1 MKFRWTESL
10 GLVTGWRRGA
20 KQGDDPYAPL
30 RLYQFTIKDY
40 VRFDLQS
47 SQDGGTWKTQLCG
60 R

>member
-1 MKFRWTESL
+1 MKFRWIESL
-10 GLVTGWRRGA
+10 GLVTGWRRG
-20 KQGDDPYAPL
+20 DPYAPL

>member
-20 KQGDDPYAPL
+20 KQAPL

-47 SQDGGTWKTQLCG
+47 SQDGGTWKTQIAG
-60 R
+60 AENV

>member
-20 KQGDDPYAPL
+20 KQAPL